1 MRRILLVT
9 LLVGL
14 MGVLALPAAAGGN
27 GAVNDRAND
36 CFFPVPIFEAN
47 ELRVQKVKTP
57 SGQGQ
62 FHCHGF
68 IDNPANAPDTA
79 VVFKGGE
86 CYLPAYFPFPQAGV
100 GHAVIAPNGHINL
113 TCHFSP

>member
-14 MGVLALPAAAGGN
+14 MGALALPAAAGGN
-27 GAVNDRAND
+27 GAINDRAND
-36 CFFPVPIFEAN
+36 CFFPVPVFEAN
-47 ELRVQKVKTP
+47 GLRVQKVKTP

-68 IDNPANAPDTA
+68 IDEIANAPDTA
-79 VVFKGGE
+79 MVQMNAK
-86 CYLPAYFPFPQAGV
+86 CYLPAYFPQAGV

-113 TCHFSP
+113 TCNFSP

>member
-14 MGVLALPAAAGGN
+14 MGALALPAAAGGN
-27 GAVNDRAND
+27 GAINDRAND
-36 CFFPVPIFEAN
+36 CFFPVPEFEAN
-47 ELRVQKVKTP
+47 GLRVQKVKTS

-68 IDNPANAPDTA
+68 IDNLANAPDTA
-79 VVFKGGE
+79 MVQMNAE
-86 CYLPAYFPFPQAGV
+86 CYLPPYFGGQAGV

-113 TCHFSP
+113 TCSFSP